1 MVLCRHKQRLQKV
14 RKDGSKMVDNQHQK
28 IKGYRDLSIAEID
41 DMNAAKELAEK
52 VGDFVK
58 KMQQERPD
66 VDKRWLAI
74 GATQLQQGFMSLVRS
89 IAKPETF

>member
-1 MVLCRHKQRLQKV
+1 
-14 RKDGSKMVDNQHQK
+14 MVDNQHQK